1 MQNDTMSTLI
11 TQMLESVLLGIHL
24 VISDL
29 KSLNETTFEL
39 HLANLFHV
47 FREKEKEDI
56 RLEYRA
62 ERPEC
67 CI

>member
-1 MQNDTMSTLI
+1 MSTLI
-11 TQMLESVLLGIHL
+11 TQMLESVLRGIHL

-39 HLANLFHV
+39 HLANLLHV
-47 FREKEKEDI
+47 FCEKEDI